1 MPDQAPL
8 QTPHVTA
15 SDRLGLTL
23 FFAVVF
29 HAVVILGVTFSVPGK
44 PPEETLNSL
53 EVTLVKTRSDI
64 APEEADYLAQAN
76 RAGDGNTRE
85 RVRPTEAAAQPKTSE
100 SELPGRSD
108 TQKLVTPGQPT
119 PPVPTQNE
127 LLTKKEAEEKIKKAE
142 RSREQTPR
150 KLSAG
155 ALIAR
160 SMEIASLSA
169 EVKQRQ
175 LAYSKRER
183 HKHISANT
191 REYKYASY
199 MDAWR
204 AKVERIGRLNYPEE
218 ANRRGITGNLLLD
231 VSLNADGTVRGIGIL
246 RSSGSKVLDDAAIRI
261 VRLAAPFAQL
271 PENIRKET
279 DVLHIIRTW
288 VFKSGGALYTK

>member
-1 MPDQAPL
+1 MATPAPI
-8 QTPHVTA
+8 QTPRITA

-23 FFAVVF
+23 FFALVF
-29 HAVVILGVTFSVPGK
+29 HAIVILGITFNVASK
-44 PPEETLNSL
+44 APEDSPQSL
-53 EVTLVKTRSDI
+53 EVTLIKSRSDI
-64 APEEADYLAQAN
+64 APDEADYLAQAN
-76 RAGDGNTRE
+76 RVGDGNTRE
-85 RVRPTEAAAQPKTSE
+85 RVRPTEAAAQPNNSE

-108 TQKLVTPGQPT
+108 TQKLATPGQPT
-119 PPVPTQNE
+119 PPVPTQTE
-127 LLTKKEAEEKIKKAE
+127 LLTQKQAEQKLQQAA
-142 RSREQTPR
+142 RDREQTPR

-169 EVKQRQ
+169 EVTQRQ

-218 ANRRGITGNLLLD
+218 ASRRGITGSLLLD
-231 VSLNADGTVRGIGIL
+231 VSLSADGTVRAISIL
-246 RSSGSKVLDDAAIRI
+246 KSSGSKVLDDAAIRI

-271 PENIRKET
+271 PENIREDT

-288 VFKSGGALYTK
+288 VFKSGGGLYTK